1 MADLA
6 DQIAKANKKQGVK
19 GDDLYDLDE
28 YDLPI
33 DWSDPEYIAARV
45 IWRNLSE
52 YGVGR
57 ADLLHTRNNRKQ
69 LWLGHERL
77 KQDKTTLY
85 RLVASN
91 RRIQDFLMSQVFEII
106 RQHARYL
113 DTSKIIID
121 DEHTWDKET
130 GEIRQIEG
138 DMPAITPLRRIF

>member
-1 MADLA
+1 MVDLA
-6 DQIAKANKKQGVK
+6 EQIAKANKKQGVK

-33 DWSDPEYIAARV
+33 DWLDPEYIAARA

-52 YGVGR
+52 YSVGR
-57 ADLLHTRNNRKQ
+57 ADLLHTRSHKRE

-77 KQDKTTLY
+77 KQNKSTLY

-91 RRIQDFLMSQVFEII
+91 RRIQDFLIPQVFEII

-121 DEHTWDKET
+121 DEHYWDKET
-130 GEIRQIEG
+130 GEIRRIEG
-138 DMPAITPLRRIF
+138 DMPAITPLRRNF

>member
-6 DQIAKANKKQGVK
+6 EQIAKANKKQGVK

-28 YDLPI
+28 YDLPV
-33 DWSDPEYIAARV
+33 DWLDPEYIAARV

-52 YGVGR
+52 YSVGR
-57 ADLLHTRNNRKQ
+57 AD
-69 LWLGHERL
+69 ERL
-77 KQDKTTLY
+77 KQTKSTLY

-91 RRIQDFLMSQVFEII
+91 RRIQDFLIPQVFEII
-106 RQHARYL
+106 RQHAKYL

-121 DEHTWDKET
+121 DEHYWDKET

-138 DMPAITPLRRIF
+138 DMPAITPLRRTF

>member
-6 DQIAKANKKQGVK
+6 EQIAKANKKQGVK

-52 YGVGR
+52 YSVGR
-57 ADLLHTRNNRKQ
+57 ADLLHTRNNKRQ

-77 KQDKTTLY
+77 KQDKSTLY

-91 RRIQDFLMSQVFEII
+91 RRIQDFLIPQVFEII

-121 DEHTWDKET
+121 DEHYWDKET
-130 GEIRQIEG
+130 GEIRQISG
-138 DMPAITPLRRIF
+138 DMPAITPLRRTF

>member
-6 DQIAKANKKQGVK
+6 EQIAKANKKQGVK

-28 YDLPI
+28 YDLPV
-33 DWSDPEYIAARV
+33 DWLDPEYIAARV

-52 YGVGR
+52 YSVGR
-57 ADLLHTRNNRKQ
+57 ADLLHTRNNKRE

-91 RRIQDFLMSQVFEII
+91 RRIQDFLIPQVFEII
-106 RQHARYL
+106 RQHAKYL

-121 DEHTWDKET
+121 DEHYWDKET
-130 GEIRQIEG
+130 GKIRQIEG
-138 DMPAITPLRRIF
+138 DMPAITPLRRTF

>member
-6 DQIAKANKKQGVK
+6 EQIAKANKKQGVK

-28 YDLPI
+28 YDLPV
-33 DWSDPEYIAARV
+33 DWLDPEYIAARV

-52 YGVGR
+52 YSVGR
-57 ADLLHTRNNRKQ
+57 ADLLHTRNNKRQ

-77 KQDKTTLY
+77 KQDKPTLY

-91 RRIQDFLMSQVFEII
+91 HAIKDFLVSQAFEII

-121 DEHTWDKET
+121 DEHYWDKET

-138 DMPAITPLRRIF
+138 DMPAITPLRRTF

>member
-6 DQIAKANKKQGVK
+6 EQIAKANKRQGVK
-19 GDDLYDLDE
+19 GDAILELDE
-28 YDLPI
+28 YDLPV
-33 DWSDPEYIAARV
+33 DWLDPEYIAARA

-52 YGVGR
+52 YSVGR
-57 ADLLHTRNNRKQ
+57 ADLLHTRNNKKQ

-77 KQDKTTLY
+77 KQDRPTLY

-91 RRIQDFLMSQVFEII
+91 HTIKDFLVAQAFEII

-121 DEHTWDKET
+121 DEHYWDKET
-130 GEIRQIEG
+130 GEIRQING
-138 DMPAITPLRRIF
+138 DMPAITPLRRTF

>member
-19 GDDLYDLDE
+19 GDAILDLDE

-45 IWRNLSE
+45 VWRNLSE
-52 YGVGR
+52 YSVGK
-57 ADLLHTRNNRKQ
+57 ADLLHTRNNKRE

-77 KQDKTTLY
+77 KQNKSTLY

-91 RRIQDFLMSQVFEII
+91 RRIQDFLTPQVFEII
-106 RQHARYL
+106 RQHAKYL

-121 DEHTWDKET
+121 DEHYWDKET

-138 DMPAITPLRRIF
+138 DMPAITPLRRAF